1 MAELA
6 RTLKQKAKHALWNII
21 GLVRSITRT
30 RSVLPINFASVRS
43 VLVLRPDRLGDVV
56 LSTPVYESIKLSF
69 PKIHVTAL
77 IDRANTS
84 ILTGNPNIDEITELN
99 RKRPLRIFQ
108 KLRRHHFDVIFTLNK
123 KFSATAS
130 LLALTSRANY
140 RIGYAHKETHW
151 LYDVCV
157 PTGGPP
163 RHEILNNL
171 ELLRTAGIHKVA
183 EPPRLYFNET
193 EARNVESVLHE
204 TRRFPRRPLVLV
216 KPGTRIAEW
225 GWPMEKFRAVTGR
238 LIESGKAEA
247 LFICGPGE
255 EAMIDNLVHGMS
267 QKINRLPV
275 LSIKELAL
283 AIRKS
288 DLLLCNHT
296 GIMHL
301 GSAVQTPVVV
311 IFKHGEIA
319 RWGPIHTRHAVLEE
333 RGNDS
338 LTPETVL
345 ENIDR
350 LLDNDYTDKRTHQ
363 PSISGKPR
371 HDE

>member
-1 MAELA
+1 MAKLA
-6 RTLKQKAKHALWNII
+6 RTLEQKAKHALWDTI
-21 GLVRSITRT
+21 GFVCSITRT
-30 RSVLPINFASVRS
+30 RSVLPIDFASVRS

-77 IDRANTS
+77 VDRANTS
-84 ILTGNPNIDEITELN
+84 ILADNPNIDEIIEFD
-99 RKRPLRIFQ
+99 RKRPLRVFYR
-108 KLRRHHFDVIFTLNK
+108 LRRRHFDVIFTLNK

-130 LLALTSRANY
+130 LLALTSRANH
-140 RIGYAHKETHW
+140 RVGYVHEETHW

-157 PTGGPP
+157 PTAGPP
-163 RHEILNNL
+163 QHEILNNL
-171 ELLRTAGIHKVA
+171 ELLRVAGIHKVV

-193 EARNVESVLHE
+193 EARNVESVLNE
-204 TRRFPRRPLVLV
+204 TRLFPRRPLVLV

-225 GWPMEKFRAVTGR
+225 GWPMERFRAVTEQ
-238 LIESGKAEA
+238 LIASGKAEA

-255 EAMIDNLVHGMS
+255 EAMIDSLVHGMS

-283 AIRKS
+283 VIQKS

-301 GSAVQTPVVV
+301 GPAVQTPVIV
-311 IFKHGEIA
+311 IFKHGEVA
-319 RWGPIHTRHAVLEE
+319 RWGPTHTRHAVLEE

-350 LLDNDYTDKRTHQ
+350 LLDK
-363 PSISGKPR
+363 G
-371 HDE
+371 